1 MASLKKLQA
10 VAHDIA
16 HHAQS
21 SLSWLHPHLGEACAD
36 AGVLDTSVELLTS
49 PYPPGLAARKPL
61 EAALVSLREK
71 FLDLLTN
78 YGLGPADVTAV
89 RLEFRFSPPPRDNF
103 SCAVRSVITA
113 RTGRVYD
120 RTLF

>member
-21 SLSWLHPHLGEACAD
+21 SLSWLHPHLGEACAE
-36 AGVLDTSVELLTS
+36 AGVLDASVELLTT

-61 EAALVSLREK
+61 ETALVSLREK
-71 FLDLLTN
+71 FLDLLNN
-78 YGLGPADVTAV
+78 YGLGPGDVTAV
-89 RLEFRFSPPPRDNF
+89 RLEFRFNPQPRDNF
-103 SCAVRSVITA
+103 SCSVRSVITA

-120 RTLF
+120 RTLY